1 MENKELIEKVLTEAK
16 NNPEFE
22 KELLNAL
29 NHIPIITNGEA
40 LKAADNIATVH
51 GITLSD
57 EEKREDYVFMV
68 AAKFMKYVSDRIG
81 MCYFSQNGKWEEL
94 VLGNI
99 SEICSR
105 TDEKDVEKINLYI
118 KRNFPNFEQKV
129 NIFDIY
135 DYFKRL

>member
-1 MENKELIEKVLTEAK
+1 MKNKELIEKVLTAAK

-29 NHIPIITNGEA
+29 NHIPVITNGEA
-40 LKAADNIATVH
+40 LKAADNIAKAH
-51 GITLSD
+51 GIILSD

-94 VLGNI
+94 VLRNI

-105 TDEKDVEKINLYI
+105 TDEKDVEKSTFTSKETSQILS
-118 KRNFPNFEQKV
+118 KR
-129 NIFDIY
+129 
-135 DYFKRL
+135 